1 MSIKKASQDAQMLKM
16 RVDPA
21 PQIQVRSGLRA
32 GGDCNVNYWR
42 KEYNYWRK
50 LANQMGCV

>member
-1 MSIKKASQDAQMLKM
+1 MSVKKTSLEPQTLKL
-16 RVDPA
+16 RGEPA
-21 PQIQVRSGLRA
+21 PQIQIRSGLRL

-50 LANQMGCV
+50 LADQMGCS